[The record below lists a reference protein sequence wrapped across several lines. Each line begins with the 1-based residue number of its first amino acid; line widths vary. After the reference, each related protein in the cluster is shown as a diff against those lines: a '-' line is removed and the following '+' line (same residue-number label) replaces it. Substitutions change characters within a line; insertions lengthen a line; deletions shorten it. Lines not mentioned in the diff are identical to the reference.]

1 MKKIHFPEGAT
12 PLNDYSGLKISWV
25 ESITDLNRAEAENIF
40 FAQKKY
46 LLSSVEKIEKWFN
59 PGVLKKIHRAMFG
72 QIWEWA
78 GIYRTSQTNIG
89 TKPNLIPTQLTI
101 FCGQV
106 CSWSQMADD
115 LMILEKAARIHHRL
129 VSIHPFENGNGRFSR
144 LISDRYLKACG
155 SAYPIWPTLEHDG
168 DVRSYYIQCLKS
180 ADRGDFE
187 PLMKLMNR
195 FIEKK

>member
-1 MKKIHFPEGAT
+1 
-12 PLNDYSGLKISWV
+12 
-25 ESITDLNRAEAENIF
+25 
-40 FAQKKY
+40 
-46 LLSSVEKIEKWFN
+46 
-59 PGVLKKIHRAMFG
+59 
-72 QIWEWA
+72 
-78 GIYRTSQTNIG
+78 
-89 TKPNLIPTQLTI
+89 
-101 FCGQV
+101 
-106 CSWSQMADD
+106 MADD

-155 SAYPIWPTLEHDG
+155 SAYPIWPALEHEG